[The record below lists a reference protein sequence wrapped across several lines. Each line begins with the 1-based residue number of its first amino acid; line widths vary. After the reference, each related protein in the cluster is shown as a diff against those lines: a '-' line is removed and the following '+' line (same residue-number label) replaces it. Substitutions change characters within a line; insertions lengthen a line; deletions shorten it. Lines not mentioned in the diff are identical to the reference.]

1 MEQDA
6 MLSRAQV
13 DAIAADTA
21 RFPKDLM
28 DAIGF
33 DRVIALY
40 PEGRAR
46 VRFEGPARL
55 AHSGGAVIQG
65 GILGAWLDHA
75 MAWAACAREEGAAIA
90 TLEMKV
96 SYLGRVG
103 PGPCVA
109 DVRVVRWGRRVVFL
123 EGTLEQPEGTVV
135 ATASSTAMRLGG

>member
-1 MEQDA
+1 MEQQA
-6 MLSRAQV
+6 VLSRARV

-33 DRVIALY
+33 AGVIALY

-46 VRFEGPARL
+46 VRFDGPARL

-65 GILGAWLDHA
+65 GILGVWLDHA
-75 MAWAACAREEGAAIA
+75 MAWAVCAREAGAAIA

-109 DVRVVRWGRRVVFL
+109 DVRVARWGRRVVFL
-123 EGTLEQPEGTVV
+123 EGTLSQPEGTVV
-135 ATASSTAMRLGG
+135 VTASSTAMRLGG